1 MTSHVRIEQD
11 SDDLAIRAGVESAA
25 IAEVFRTE
33 VPGAACRVDG
43 AAFRETMAS
52 LPTAVS
58 VVTALDENG
67 VPRGLTCSA
76 VCSVSADP
84 PQILICVNQRNGSLA
99 AIRHSGAFVVNVLG
113 SSHAEVSNLFASPVA
128 EKFADVTW
136 HPAPQSGLPVL
147 DESAH
152 AFLDCELTADITAGS
167 HSILVGAVHACG
179 TDMDAMH
186 PLLYWRRSY
195 GTWLENELEKEQR
208 QHD

>member
-1 MTSHVRIEQD
+1 MTRQLRIEQGTEQMTVRPGTD
-11 SDDLAIRAGVESAA
+11 SAT

-33 VPGAACRVDG
+33 VPGAECRVDG
-43 AAFRETMAS
+43 EAFRETMAS

-58 VVTALDENG
+58 VVTALDADG

-113 SSHAEVSNLFASPVA
+113 SNHAEISNLFASPVA
-128 EKFADVTW
+128 EKFAEVTW

-179 TDMDAMH
+179 TDVDAMH

-195 GTWLENELEKEQR
+195 GTWLENTLPTE
-208 QHD
+208 

>member
-1 MTSHVRIEQD
+1 MTSNLRIEQGTEHM
-11 SDDLAIRAGVESAA
+11 AVRPGPGSAA
-25 IAEVFRTE
+25 IPEVFRTE

-58 VVTALDENG
+58 VVTALDADG

-76 VCSVSADP
+76 VCSVSAEP

-99 AIRHSGAFVVNVLG
+99 AIRHSGAFVVNILG
-113 SSHAEVSNLFASPVA
+113 AGHSQISNLFASPAA
-128 EKFADVTW
+128 EKFAEVSW
-136 HPAPQSGLPVL
+136 HAAPSSGLPVL

-179 TDMDAMH
+179 ADLDAAH
-186 PLLYWRRSY
+186 PLLYWRRAY
-195 GTWLENELEKEQR
+195 GTWLEDALPGE
-208 QHD
+208 